1 MQRKLGVECKH
12 LLIFVSILKWKDKTK
27 IVFKVTYRSGER
39 KSERYIMSEYV
50 LFSIYVLGAM

>member
-1 MQRKLGVECKH
+1 MECKH